1 VAERMFGLETEYAFT
16 GLGPDGV
23 PLNRAELLERI
34 MVEARQSLVC
44 LPDAGGNT
52 KSLFLQ
58 NGARFYVDIGEH
70 PEMAT
75 PECTE
80 PWELVRY
87 QRAGEQILLELT
99 DRVQSRL
106 PRGSQVFWFLC
117 NVDYSGNR
125 TTWGCHES
133 YLHQADRG
141 RLADQLIPH
150 LVTRIIYSG
159 AGGFN
164 NLRPGL
170 EFVLSPRAFHLTEV
184 ISSDSTGARGI
195 FHTKDEPLCGGGH
208 HRLHV
213 LCGESLCSQI
223 ALWLKVGATALVVAL
238 IEAGLAPARGVRLRD
253 PLQALRTVAADPSCR
268 APLALADGKQATARE
283 IQQRYLERAEDH
295 LNHPV
300 MPSWAAEVC
309 RQWRR
314 MLDLLRD
321 APESVAT
328 VLDWAI
334 KRSLY
339 VHAVRQRGLSWESI
353 EQSGLLLGALN
364 AALPELDLSRPDLDS
379 LVDADNPALEE
390 VAALTPQLRRC
401 GLGWD
406 RLAGFQNLRAELLE
420 METRFGQL
428 GPQGIFSQL
437 DRRGLLAHHAPG
449 VESIPEAMVNP
460 PARGRARL
468 RGEAIRRLA
477 GHHPAGRCTWE
488 AVIDSKARRVLDLSD
503 PFPEQER
510 WRDQPEDERRS
521 SGDMAAQLLRRLFE
535 RGVL

>member
-1 VAERMFGLETEYAFT
+1 
-16 GLGPDGV
+16 
-23 PLNRAELLERI
+23 
-34 MVEARQSLVC
+34 
-44 LPDAGGNT
+44 
-52 KSLFLQ
+52 
-58 NGARFYVDIGEH
+58 
-70 PEMAT
+70 
-75 PECTE
+75 
-80 PWELVRY
+80 
-87 QRAGEQILLELT
+87 
-99 DRVQSRL
+99 
-106 PRGSQVFWFLC
+106 
-117 NVDYSGNR
+117 
-125 TTWGCHES
+125 
-133 YLHQADRG
+133 
-141 RLADQLIPH
+141 
-150 LVTRIIYSG
+150 
-159 AGGFN
+159 
-164 NLRPGL
+164 
-170 EFVLSPRAFHLTEV
+170 
-184 ISSDSTGARGI
+184 
-195 FHTKDEPLCGGGH
+195 
-208 HRLHV
+208 
-213 LCGESLCSQI
+213 
-223 ALWLKVGATALVVAL
+223 
-238 IEAGLAPARGVRLRD
+238 
-253 PLQALRTVAADPSCR
+253 
-268 APLALADGKQATARE
+268 
-283 IQQRYLERAEDH
+283 
-295 LNHPV
+295 

-510 WRDQPEDERRS
+510 WRDQPEDEPRS

>member
-1 VAERMFGLETEYAFT
+1 MAERMFGLETEYALA
-16 GLGPDGV
+16 GLGPDGA
-23 PLNRAELLERI
+23 PLERAGLLEQI
-34 MVEARQSLVC
+34 MAEARCSLVC
-44 LPDAGGNT
+44 LPDAGGGS

-70 PEMAT
+70 PEIAT

-80 PWELVRY
+80 PWDVVRY
-87 QRAGEQILLELT
+87 QRAGEQILLDLT
-99 DRVQSRL
+99 AQVQARL
-106 PRGSQVFWFLC
+106 PPGSQVCWFLC

-125 TTWGCHES
+125 TSWGCHES
-133 YLHQADRG
+133 YLHRADRV

-164 NLRPGL
+164 NLHPGL
-170 EFVLSPRAFHLTEV
+170 EFVLSPRAFHMTET

-195 FHTKDEPLCGGGH
+195 FHTKDEPLCRGGY
-208 HRLHV
+208 HRLHL

-238 IEAGLAPARGVRLRD
+238 VEADLAPGRAVRLRD
-253 PLQALRTVAADPSCR
+253 PLHALRTVAADPSCR
-268 APLALADGKQATARE
+268 APLELADGKQLSAWE
-283 IQQRYLERAEDH
+283 IQRHYLEQAEAH

-300 MPSWAAEVC
+300 MPPWAAEVC

-321 APESVAT
+321 APDSVAT

-334 KRSLY
+334 KRNLY
-339 VHAVRQRGLSWESI
+339 LHAVRQRGLTWESI
-353 EQSGLLLGALN
+353 EQSGLLLGALS
-364 AALPELDLSRPDLDS
+364 AALPGLDLSRPDPPS
-379 LVDADNPALEE
+379 PVDPDNPALEE
-390 VAALTPQLRRC
+390 AAALTPQLRRC

-406 RLAGFQNLRAELLE
+406 RLADFQRLRAELLE
-420 METRFGQL
+420 MDTRFGQL
-428 GPQGIFSQL
+428 GPQGIFGQL
-437 DRRGLLAHHAPG
+437 DRRGLLAHQAPG
-449 VESIPEAMVNP
+449 VENIPEAMVSP

-477 GHHPAGRCTWE
+477 GGDPPGRCTWD
-488 AVIDSKARRVLDLSD
+488 AVVDPKAGRVLDLSH
-503 PFPEQER
+503 PFAQQER
-510 WRDQPEDERRS
+510 WTARPEGEQRGP
-521 SGDMAAQLLRRLFE
+521 GDIAAQLFRRLFE
-535 RGVL
+535 AGLL